1 MVKKYKNLRVEE
13 DTVEELKKIKRLY
26 EVQDSIDYTLSQI
39 IFLLIEERKK
49 KQFILPDIDNV
60 KS

>member
-1 MVKKYKNLRVEE
+1 MLKKYKNLRVEE